1 MPSLYQEEV
10 TTPKIEEGRGEG
22 SDAGE
27 LQASHCQVPGGTC
40 CQTQGWLARPDA
52 SLALPCRCTGWL
64 LNGLRPR
71 NVMLTLGRT
80 GGKRHLNCKQDSCSV
95 CFPLVVMGSSPH
107 LLLWCGLKAANAV
120 GWERTPLF
128 SLLQRAENNANYA
141 QAHFIITN
149 KDAGVLLRSWDLC
162 RKKQGVHRCWG
173 AMKEKADIGPVSF
186 IGEEKNNILGLN
198 IIYVGVVVIIRLVF
212 PVGCFSARCN
222 GTFLQHA
229 CVYMMCVWWS
239 SLAFS
244 DVRKLHLTGEA

>member
-1 MPSLYQEEV
+1 MQGSCRHPTVRCQVGRVAKRRVDLPDLTPASLYPAVVRADCSMVCGQEMWCSRWVEQ
-10 TTPKIEEGRGEG
+10 EGRGIWI
-22 SDAGE
+22 ANRTVV
-27 LQASHCQVPGGTC
+27 AF
-40 CQTQGWLARPDA
+40 A
-52 SLALPCRCTGWL
+52 SLWWL
-64 LNGLRPR
+64 WGL
-71 NVMLTLGRT
+71 
-80 GGKRHLNCKQDSCSV
+80 
-95 CFPLVVMGSSPH
+95 SPH